1 MAPYLNPRVTF
12 LLTEDPSRTGGVKTG
27 TGRKRRESLSPD
39 RFSIYTNLSA
49 ISGGLTVFSTDKE
62 IQDVSVLIQD
72 NTVSA
77 GVTLLHIE
85 KDSPSLA
92 SSYIFYVDPAV
103 KNIII
108 HISGELMDFTIY
120 DPSGTIDLEFILH
133 TRLLNVGAETVLS
146 FVIDTTGSMFDEIS
160 AARERAYSIILER
173 RGTIHQPSQYVL
185 VPFHDPDVGP
195 LYRTTDPDQFID
207 LLGSLS
213 ALGGGDEPEMCLTA
227 LQIMSL
233 AWNSHTHQSITEE
246 ALLLITRDLFQETPN
261 LQGRT
266 LDPQLFQGSFT
277 ASELFK
283 AYYGSQETVS
293 TKQYQQAVS
302 EIVQANAAMDFLSS
316 TRSDPQLHFD
326 SERLKEASAMLQSI
340 RHLAV
345 QSLQAGDESGARH
358 RLGSLLHSLQDFYSH
373 SNWVEMGY
381 RKIHSTLLGN
391 AEEIGPVTPE
401 NMQTCRDCDHWTCN
415 DNILEKINK
424 KKLLTSG
431 YYNNDPPKPPG
442 KCSHGGL
449 FDQSRY
455 QSARGGI
462 NKDSTS
468 LLFSPHHYLHD
479 EAAHLATMA
488 TISVLQDLRDTG
500 IVCFEQVPSLSS
512 VHGLF
517 SRLLNVGAETVL
529 SFVIDTTGSMFDEI
543 SAARERAYSI
553 ILERRGTIHQP
564 SQYVLVPFHDPDV
577 GPLYRTTDPDQ
588 FIDLLGSL
596 SALGGGDEPE
606 MCLTALQLALVNTP
620 PLSEI
625 FVFTDASPKDKHLQ
639 NAVEAL
645 ILHKRSKVTFL
656 LTEDPSRTGG
666 VKTGTG
672 RKRRESLSPDRFS
685 IYTNLSAISGGL
697 TVFSTDKEIQDVSV
711 LIQDNTVSAGVTLL
725 HIEKDSPSLA
735 SSYIFYVDPAVKNII
750 IHISGELM
758 DFMIY
763 DPSGESQYLFK
774 KRGDLA
780 VIECFVGFC
789 RVSLLS
795 PTPGEWRIKIVN
807 RGTIRVNVLG
817 QSTIDFLYHFAV
829 PANGS
834 HPGLSRLE
842 GRPASGVPTFL
853 VLAVTGL
860 STDSAVTFS
869 HVTLLGAN
877 GESLERV
884 TLNATDTGGEFIGE
898 VATLPSQPFSVKMT
912 GNDNEG
918 NIIERASAEL
928 NHVAQVLIQVPT
940 APPLYPGK
948 SAHLWVNISNSG
960 ATREF
965 VVMVTDDRKF
975 VKSWT
980 PDRLSVAR
988 NRTSQVQIDLTTP
1001 VGAELGSVVSVCVTV
1016 EAADRSDLNFAVLHL
1031 SHNMCI
1037 VAGHTVVVCSLLS
1050 RNNQRKIVTG
1060 QLISIHCGALTVLL
1074 VLHRNT
1080 GVFKRQESIP
1090 VSPNRSTDV

>member
-1 MAPYLNPRVTF
+1 M
-12 LLTEDPSRTGGVKTG
+12 
-27 TGRKRRESLSPD
+27 
-39 RFSIYTNLSA
+39 
-49 ISGGLTVFSTDKE
+49 GL
-62 IQDVSVLIQD
+62 
-72 NTVSA
+72 
-77 GVTLLHIE
+77 
-85 KDSPSLA
+85 SLA
-92 SSYIFYVDPAV
+92 VHTLFLCSLM
-103 KNIII
+103 I
-108 HISGELMDFTIY
+108 H
-120 DPSGTIDLEFILH
+120 
-133 TRLLNVGAETVLS
+133 
-146 FVIDTTGSMFDEIS
+146 GSWAFFPNFWS
-160 AARERAYSIILER
+160 K
-173 RGTIHQPSQYVL
+173 
-185 VPFHDPDVGP
+185 
-195 LYRTTDPDQFID
+195 
-207 LLGSLS
+207 
-213 ALGGGDEPEMCLTA
+213 
-227 LQIMSL
+227 IMSL

-293 TKQYQQAVS
+293 TKQYQQAMS

-391 AEEIGPVTPE
+391 AEEIGPVAPE

-488 TISVLQDLRDTG
+488 TVSVLQDLRDTVG
-500 IVCFEQVPSLSS
+500 TQAFL
-512 VHGLF
+512 

-543 SAARERAYSI
+543 SAARERAHSI

-606 MCLTALQLALVNTP
+606 MCLTALQLALMNTP

-758 DFMIY
+758 DFTIY

-965 VVMVTDDRKF
+965 VVMVTDDMKF

-1001 VGAELGSVVSVCVTV
+1001 VGAELGSVDSVYVTV

-1031 SHNMCI
+1031 SVADLNPDLLPPSCI
-1037 VAGHTVVVCSLLS
+1037 QSVVRDSCPSLSQKSCSQASWSTNLLFSDQGHSGIAGMQLQQGQGLLNLTGDPGKQGVQLRKGQGRLNLTGLDMGAEVVGTYTSNCCSLKAELFLWDTAGNQGLCSILVHQQRASGYIHTAS
-1050 RNNQRKIVTG
+1050 RIQTLFTMLLFHIGGLLLQLVT
-1060 QLISIHCGALTVLL
+1060 
-1074 VLHRNT
+1074 
-1080 GVFKRQESIP
+1080 
-1090 VSPNRSTDV
+1090 